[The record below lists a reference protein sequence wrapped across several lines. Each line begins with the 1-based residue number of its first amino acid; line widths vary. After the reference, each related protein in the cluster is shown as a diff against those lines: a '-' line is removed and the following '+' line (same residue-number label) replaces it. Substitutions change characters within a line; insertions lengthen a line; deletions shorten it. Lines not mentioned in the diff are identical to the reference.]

1 MCTGYVRLWNSITN
15 VPLLCEKVKNTN
27 LNPGISNSNPRVT
40 NLIAQMKVWYSE
52 TCQK

>member
-15 VPLLCEKVKNTN
+15 VLLLCEKVKNTN
-27 LNPGISNSNPRVT
+27 LNPGISNSNPGVT